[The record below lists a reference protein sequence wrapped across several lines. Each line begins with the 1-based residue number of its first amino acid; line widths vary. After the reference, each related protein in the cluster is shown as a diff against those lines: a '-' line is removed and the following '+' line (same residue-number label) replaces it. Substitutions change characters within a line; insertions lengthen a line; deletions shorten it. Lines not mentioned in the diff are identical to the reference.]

1 MDSETRI
8 KNNKLKI
15 LVTGSLGFLGKHL
28 VAELKNNENFELLC
42 LTRENEDTSYLQNL
56 GINYQTCDLLDKISI
71 EPHIQKSDLII
82 HLAAKLRSKNDEEKL
97 KNNVESTQ
105 NILDC
110 CSEKQRIIFSSST
123 LADKPL
129 DAYGKSKKICEG
141 IIIDSKIPYTILRM
155 SIVFGP
161 NDDAYI
167 TKIIKSINSGKSLP
181 IPGDGKYIVQP
192 VFITDVINA
201 FKEIITK
208 DNFTNKL
215 LTIVGSPSSLNELIN
230 SIGKILNKKP
240 KVHHISMTIL
250 KPMVKI
256 YQSFS
261 KKPVVTKEQLVNL
274 NSGSHSM
281 SYDSSFPILSLDESI
296 KLTLSDSDNL

>member
-1 MDSETRI
+1 MDSQTRI
-8 KNNKLKI
+8 KNDKLKI

-28 VAELKNNENFELLC
+28 VAELKNDENFELLC

>member
-181 IPGDGKYIVQP
+181 VPGDGKYIVQP

>member
-230 SIGKILNKKP
+230 NIGKILNKKP